1 MFLDLKKYPLKKF
14 YQMLTQ
20 ANYKL
25 ITSINLILSS
35 ILNNRFILVLIKII
49 CKHFIK
55 LVMIQV
61 QYNQLVKIY
70 ID

>member
-14 YQMLTQ
+14 YQMLIQ

-35 ILNNRFILVLIKII
+35 ILNNLFIMVPIKII